1 MPWVEKNR
9 KINNRWCVC
18 VCVCGWDGGGT
29 GGGKIIRDSRVYAC
43 AYTLIMQVL
52 DVQN

>member
-18 VCVCGWDGGGT
+18 VCVGGRGGD

-43 AYTLIMQVL
+43 AYTLNMQVL